1 MTSRSSK
8 LSNGGTLVE
17 DPIFDQPA
25 PDHQP
30 DTAPSADR
38 RASGRASA
46 KQPGTRQ
53 LDAILSGGEA
63 IVADMPPVKEV
74 IQKEAI
80 QADEVTD
87 EDRSEGGRASTTQ
100 QGTQQYVTF
109 IAGDEVFAADMTPV
123 KEIIR
128 VPQVVRVPMAPASL
142 EGLANLRGKVLPIIS
157 LRRLFGFPELA
168 HDDST
173 RALVI
178 DVGQPLGFVVDRVS
192 SVVGVDASHIED
204 VGKLSGTMNTE
215 LLSGLIKDVG
225 GHAMI
230 MVLDFA
236 KLIEREFAQIAAIT
250 KNTSVASAAEASV
263 QSEEED
269 TSDELQLVSF
279 NVEGQEYAIAIE
291 DVQEI
296 VQVPEA
302 VIHVPHSDSHVLG
315 VMTLRNRLLPL
326 VRLRRIFG
334 LPDSDLDEK
343 SRIVVLTL
351 NGVSVGVVVDAVS
364 EVLRVSKSGVDP
376 LPAMLAR
383 EGNLAE
389 ITSICR
395 LDNGKRMVSIMTAR
409 NLFDQSAIKEA
420 LSTVSESEQ
429 ETGREAKVVD
439 EDLDDDEQVVIF
451 RLDKEEFGAPIASVQ
466 EIVRVPEQLIR
477 VPKAPSFVEGVIN
490 LRGSVLPVIDL
501 RSRLGLKQVERTDRQ
516 RIMVFLIS
524 DVRTGFIVDQ
534 VAEVL
539 KIPKAAIEPAP
550 QLSKEQGKL
559 LSRMA
564 NLEKQKRMVQ
574 LIDPPYLMGDKDMAA
589 LAAMA
594 A

>member
-1 MTSRSSK
+1 MTRASK
-8 LSNGGTLVE
+8 HNNGGTMVE
-17 DPIFDQPA
+17 EPILDQVPRDNQQDEPVGA
-25 PDHQP
+25 
-30 DTAPSADR
+30 
-38 RASGRASA
+38 
-46 KQPGTRQ
+46 
-53 LDAILSGGEA
+53 
-63 IVADMPPVKEV
+63 VADVALTTSNPKQATLQTS
-74 IQKEAI
+74 QKGI
-80 QADEVTD
+80 
-87 EDRSEGGRASTTQ
+87 Q
-100 QGTQQYVTF
+100 QGTQQFVTF
-109 IAGDEVFAADMTPV
+109 IAGNEVFAADMSPV

-128 VPQVVRVPMAPASL
+128 VPEVVRVPLAPPAL

-157 LRRLFGFPELA
+157 LRRLFGFEELA

-178 DVGQPLGFVVDRVS
+178 DVGQPMGFVVDRVS
-192 SVVGVDASHIED
+192 SVVGVDAGHIED
-204 VGKLSGTMNTE
+204 VGSIKTTVNTE
-215 LLSGLIKDVG
+215 VLSSLIKDVG

-236 KLIEREFAQIAAIT
+236 KLIEREFSQIASISKRAG
-250 KNTSVASAAEASV
+250 VAGTAQASV
-263 QSEEED
+263 QTEEED
-269 TSDELQLVSF
+269 LSDELQLVSF
-279 NVEGQEYAIAIE
+279 DVDGQEYAIAIE

-302 VIHVPHSDSHVLG
+302 VIHVPHSESHVLG
-315 VMTLRNRLLPL
+315 VMTLRSRLLPL
-326 VRLRRIFG
+326 VNLRSMFA
-334 LPDSDLDEK
+334 LPYRELDEK

-351 NGVSVGVVVDAVS
+351 AGVSVGVVVDAVS

-395 LDNGKRMVSIMTAR
+395 LDNGKRMVSIVTAR
-409 NLFDQSAIKEA
+409 NLFGHSLVKEA
-420 LSTVSESEQ
+420 LNAVNESELEEGRQ
-429 ETGREAKVVD
+429 AREAD
-439 EDLDDDEQVVIF
+439 ESLDDDEQVVIF

-466 EIVRVPEQLIR
+466 EIVRVPKELIR

-490 LRGSVLPVIDL
+490 LRGTVLPVIDL
-501 RSRLGLKQVERTDRQ
+501 RLRLGLKQVERSDRQ

-550 QLSKEQGKL
+550 QLSNDQVRL

-574 LIDPPYLMGDKDMAA
+574 LLDPPHLMERKELVA
-589 LAAMA
+589 LAAVTE
-594 A
+594 

>member
-1 MTSRSSK
+1 MTKRTSK
-8 LSNGGTLVE
+8 QDVGVALLEEPVLDE
-17 DPIFDQPA
+17 RA
-25 PDHQP
+25 PDLQP
-30 DTAPSADR
+30 DEAA
-38 RASGRASA
+38 RAGSGESGRA
-46 KQPGTRQ
+46 
-53 LDAILSGGEA
+53 
-63 IVADMPPVKEV
+63 
-74 IQKEAI
+74 
-80 QADEVTD
+80 
-87 EDRSEGGRASTTQ
+87 ASTQ
-100 QGTQQYVTF
+100 LGTQQFVTF
-109 IAGDEVFAADMTPV
+109 LSGDEVFAADMSPV

-128 VPQVVRVPMAPASL
+128 VPQVVRVPMAPAAL

-157 LRRLFGFPELA
+157 LRRLFGFPELE
-168 HDDST
+168 HDDAT

-192 SVVGVDASHIED
+192 SVMGVDSGRIED
-204 VGKLSGTMNTE
+204 VSSISTTVNTDV
-215 LLSGLIKDVG
+215 LSGLIKDAG

-236 KLIEREFAQIAAIT
+236 KLIHREFSAIAAIT
-250 KNTSVASAAEASV
+250 KNTSVASVAQAQV
-263 QSEEED
+263 QNEEED
-269 TSDELQLVSF
+269 SSDELQLVSF

-296 VQVPEA
+296 VQVPES
-302 VIHVPHSDSHVLG
+302 VIHVPHSESHVLG

-376 LPAMLAR
+376 LPALLAR

-389 ITSICR
+389 VTSICR
-395 LDNGKRMVSIMTAR
+395 LNNGKRLVSIMTAR
-409 NLFDQSAIKEA
+409 NLFDHSAIKSA
-420 LSTVSESEQ
+420 VSEAMNTVNDSEV
-429 ETGREAKVVD
+429 ENKKAKD
-439 EDLDDDEQVVIF
+439 ADDNLDDDEQVVVF

-466 EIVRVPEQLIR
+466 EIVRVPEQLVR
-477 VPKAPSFVEGVIN
+477 VPQAPSFVEGVIN
-490 LRGSVLPVIDL
+490 LRGTVLPVIDL
-501 RSRLGLKQVERTDRQ
+501 RLRLGLKQVERTDRQ

-539 KIPKAAIEPAP
+539 KIPKSAIEPAP
-550 QLSKEQGKL
+550 QLSSDQSLL

-574 LIDPPYLMGDKDMAA
+574 LLDPPHLMGKKELRA
-589 LAAMA
+589 LAAVA
-594 A
+594 G

>member
-1 MTSRSSK
+1 MTKRISK
-8 LSNGGTLVE
+8 QDAGVALLDEPVIDE
-17 DPIFDQPA
+17 RA
-25 PDHQP
+25 PDQQP
-30 DTAPSADR
+30 NEAA
-38 RASGRASA
+38 RAGSGESGRA
-46 KQPGTRQ
+46 
-53 LDAILSGGEA
+53 
-63 IVADMPPVKEV
+63 
-74 IQKEAI
+74 
-80 QADEVTD
+80 
-87 EDRSEGGRASTTQ
+87 ASTQ
-100 QGTQQYVTF
+100 LGTQQFVTF
-109 IAGDEVFAADMTPV
+109 LSGDEVFAADMSPV

-128 VPQVVRVPMAPASL
+128 VPQVVRVPMAPTAL

-157 LRRLFGFPELA
+157 LRRLFGFPELE
-168 HDDST
+168 HDDAT

-192 SVVGVDASHIED
+192 SVMGVDSGHIED
-204 VGKLSGTMNTE
+204 VGSISTTVNTE
-215 LLSGLIKDVG
+215 VLSGLIKDAG

-236 KLIEREFAQIAAIT
+236 KLIQKEFSHIAAIT
-250 KNTSVASAAEASV
+250 KNTAVANAAQAEV

-269 TSDELQLVSF
+269 SSDELQLVSF

-302 VIHVPHSDSHVLG
+302 LIHVPHSESHVLG

-326 VRLRRIFG
+326 VQLRRIFG

-376 LPAMLAR
+376 LPALLAR

-389 ITSICR
+389 VTAICR
-395 LDNGKRMVSIMTAR
+395 LNNGKRLVSIMTAR
-409 NLFDQSAIKEA
+409 NLFDHSAIKSAISEA
-420 LSTVSESEQ
+420 LNTVNDSEVESRSKAK
-429 ETGREAKVVD
+429 ETD
-439 EDLDDDEQVVIF
+439 DNLDDDEQVVVF

-466 EIVRVPEQLIR
+466 EIVRVPEELVR
-477 VPKAPSFVEGVIN
+477 VPQAPSFVEGVIN
-490 LRGSVLPVIDL
+490 LRGTVLPVIDL
-501 RSRLGLKQVERTDRQ
+501 RLRLGLKQVERTDRQ

-539 KIPKAAIEPAP
+539 KIPKSAIEPAP
-550 QLSKEQGKL
+550 QLSSEQSLL

-574 LIDPPYLMGDKDMAA
+574 LIDPPHLMGKKELRA
-589 LAAMA
+589 LAAVA
-594 A
+594 G

>member
-1 MTSRSSK
+1 MTTRTMK
-8 LSNGGTLVE
+8 QPMNGTALLE
-17 DPIFDQPA
+17 ESPLDKRA
-25 PDHQP
+25 PDMQP
-30 DTAPSADR
+30 DE
-38 RASGRASA
+38 
-46 KQPGTRQ
+46 Q
-53 LDAILSGGEA
+53 AIEEINDNRVSN
-63 IVADMPPVKEV
+63 
-74 IQKEAI
+74 
-80 QADEVTD
+80 
-87 EDRSEGGRASTTQ
+87 TQ
-100 QGTQQYVTF
+100 QGTLQFVTF
-109 IAGDEVFAADMTPV
+109 MAGDEVFAADMSPV

-128 VPQVVRVPMAPASL
+128 VPDVVRVPLAPAAL

-173 RALVI
+173 RALVV

-204 VGKLSGTMNTE
+204 VGSIRTTVNTE
-215 LLSGLIKDVG
+215 VLSSLIKDVG

-230 MVLDFA
+230 MVLNFA
-236 KLIEREFAQIAAIT
+236 KLIEHEFSQIAAISKDT
-250 KNTSVASAAEASV
+250 GVAGAMQTSAKN
-263 QSEEED
+263 EEEE

-279 NVEGQEYAIAIE
+279 DVDGQEYAISIE
-291 DVQEI
+291 EVQEI

-302 VIHVPHSDSHVLG
+302 VIHVPRSDSHVLG
-315 VMTLRNRLLPL
+315 VMTLRSRLLPL
-326 VRLRRIFG
+326 VNLRSMFAMPHRE
-334 LPDSDLDEK
+334 LDEK

-351 NGVSVGVVVDAVS
+351 GGVSVGVVVDAVS
-364 EVLRVSKSGVDP
+364 EVLRVPKSGVDV
-376 LPAMLAR
+376 LPALLAR

-389 ITSICR
+389 ITAICR
-395 LDNGKRMVSIMTAR
+395 LDNGKRLVSIMNAR
-409 NLFDQSAIKEA
+409 NLFGHSVIKEA
-420 LSTVSESEQ
+420 LSTVNDNELEDGHQTSEADD
-429 ETGREAKVVD
+429 G
-439 EDLDDDEQVVIF
+439 LDDDEQVVIF

-466 EIVRVPEQLIR
+466 EIVRVPEELIR

-501 RSRLGLKQVERTDRQ
+501 RMRLGLKQIERTDRQ

-539 KIPKAAIEPAP
+539 KIPKAAIEVSP
-550 QLSKEQGKL
+550 QLSKDQSRL

-574 LIDPPYLMGDKDMAA
+574 LLDPPYLMEKKEMVA
-589 LAAMA
+589 LAAVTG
-594 A
+594 